1 MAQHA
6 SESPAPTK
14 PSRGPIRTIS
24 RGRRSWESGPN
35 SDVARMEPCGRDGYK
50 RWRSAFTLI
59 ELLVVIAIIAIL
71 AAMLLPAL
79 AGAKARAQQINCISN
94 LKQLQLCWH
103 LYALDYRGN
112 LVPNN
117 ANTPLATTDFEVNYP
132 EGWRNWY
139 CRREW
144 YSIVAA
150 TLPVSPRQH
159 DRRSKPR
166 SSHLCH
172 GHRHHPVQH

>member
-1 MAQHA
+1 MKTKMKLHT
-6 SESPAPTK
+6 SSPK
-14 PSRGPIRTIS
+14 LQ
-24 RGRRSWESGPN
+24 RRSKIQIPN
-35 SDVARMEPCGRDGYK
+35 GIRHTENTRLRLEIWNFSEAWSLEFGVFRR
-50 RWRSAFTLI
+50 AFTLV

-79 AGAKARAQQINCISN
+79 SGAKIRAQEINCISN

-132 EGWRNWY
+132 EGWRNW
-139 CRREW
+139 
-144 YSIVAA
+144 
-150 TLPVSPRQH
+150 
-159 DRRSKPR
+159 
-166 SSHLCH
+166 
-172 GHRHHPVQH
+172 